1 MARTHR
7 VVQPKSEVSSTI
19 GTSSSAY
26 IVPAPVLS
34 QPSVSA
40 TLDTLTFDMK
50 GLIKKIQDL
59 RNLGIEDSN
68 IALPKICVVGD
79 QSTGKSSLIEA
90 ISEIKVPR
98 SEGTCTRCPLEIN
111 LAQSDVEQPWSCIVS
126 LSRPYHWEPND
137 ARRQSYKKTEVIG
150 RWVCWGS
157 GSPDNEHFCVL
168 TDKSE
173 IAEAIKWAQVAIL
186 NPDSDS
192 QTFVPG
198 KNAAAMH
205 DRSHGLVKNR
215 EEFSPN
221 IVRLN
226 ISGPNLPTLSF
237 YDLPGV
243 IRQAKNSQE
252 NYLVRLIED
261 LVKKHAADQDCIV
274 LLTRSMTGDAEVSSA
289 GGIIQKIKGA
299 EARTI
304 GVLTKPDRLAFFD
317 RGSGSVPEHV
327 AIREFSSFN
336 QWIEILEGKSFAL
349 GHGYYVVKNNPD
361 PDVSHAQARQE
372 ETLFFSN
379 QIWSIAPMN
388 HFRSRLGVKNL
399 QNALSNVL
407 MDQIQKSLPSIIKK
421 VNEKAKCID
430 DKLKDL
436 PETPREDAQRMVTEM
451 LTILY
456 QKLGCLLSGSDTP
469 FSEQEFAHLTRDFKT
484 ALSVSIPAMTIHPKP
499 DEFEIIKRE
508 PEVQVPI
515 TPSKRRALE
524 QDESSPPR
532 STANPGSK
540 PLPEYTFS
548 EFEVWNRAA
557 DRFSLSRLRDLR
569 GKFQRAGAPNQTD
582 PRAVDALNKMSVRHW
597 DKPLATFVCEVHK
610 MAKRV
615 LLQTLEA
622 VVGPYRQTELFR
634 ELSRII
640 DVFLTRLKKEY
651 SADCMHR
658 YNAEIGKPFTLAE
671 DLHKRNMEESLRV
684 LIDRRNDFRLRH
696 HCKQNGDN
704 IPSDEKK
711 LKKEKLELGPD
722 EYSPEIEMMAVS
734 TVHTLL
740 VVMILIYQP
749 NSRAYYSIASLRFA
763 DVVCQNAYMKVFLK
777 CQEELVRI
785 LRCEIDASS
794 RERCILLLSEDPER
808 EKLRLQLEK
817 DQRKFAQAQQSL
829 REYERAEETSEDVAM
844 EDSPEPIMVPGWEE
858 M

>member
-1 MARTHR
+1 MIDITT
-7 VVQPKSEVSSTI
+7 PS
-19 GTSSSAY
+19 Y
-26 IVPAPVLS
+26 IVPVTAPS
-34 QPSVSA
+34 QPSGSA
-40 TLDTLTFDMK
+40 TLDALTFDMK

-111 LAQSDVEQPWSCIVS
+111 LAQSDVEQSWHCIVS
-126 LSRPYHWEPND
+126 LSRPYHWEPNE

-168 TDKSE
+168 TDRSE
-173 IAEAIKWAQVAIL
+173 IAEAIKWAQTAIL
-186 NPDSDS
+186 NPDVDS

-198 KNAAAMH
+198 KNAVAMH
-205 DRSHGLVKNR
+205 DRSHGLVKNT

-226 ISGPNLPTLSF
+226 ISGPDLPTLSF

-243 IRQAKNSQE
+243 IRQAKNAQE

-317 RGSGSVPEHV
+317 RGSNGVPEHV

-407 MDQIQKSLPSIIKK
+407 MDQIQRSLPSIIKK

-436 PETPREDAQRMVTEM
+436 PETPREDAQRLVTEM

-456 QKLGCLLSGSDTP
+456 QKLRCLLTGSDAP

-484 ALSVSIPAMTIHPKP
+484 ALSVSMPAMTIQSRI
-499 DEFEIIKRE
+499 DDFDIIKRE
-508 PEVQVPI
+508 PDVQIPV
-515 TPSKRRALE
+515 TPSKRKAFS
-524 QDESSPPR
+524 QDETSPPT
-532 STANPGSK
+532 SAAKPGLK
-540 PLPEYTFS
+540 PPPEYTFP
-548 EFEVWNRAA
+548 EFETWNRAA
-557 DRFSLSRLRDLR
+557 DRYSLSRLRDLR

-582 PRAVDALNKMSVRHW
+582 PRAVDALNKMSAQHW
-597 DKPLATFVCEVHK
+597 DKPLGIFVSSVHQ

-615 LLQTLEA
+615 LLETLEH
-622 VVGPYRQTELFR
+622 VMGPYRQTELFR

-640 DVFLTRLKKEY
+640 EAFLNRLKKEY
-651 SADCMHR
+651 YANCMDR

-671 DLHKRNMEESLRV
+671 DLHKRKMEESLRI
-684 LIDRRNDFRLRH
+684 LTDRRSDFRLR
-696 HCKQNGDN
+696 QNLKENGEN

-711 LKKEKLELGPD
+711 WKSLKEKSELGPD
-722 EYSPEIEMMAVS
+722 EYWPEIEMMAVS
-734 TVHTLL
+734 TVFPFLDN
-740 VVMILIYQP
+740 MILILQP

-763 DVVCQNAYMKVFLK
+763 DVVCQNAYMKVFWK
-777 CQEELVRI
+777 CQEELVTV
-785 LRCEIDASS
+785 LRREIDANC
-794 RERCILLLSEDPER
+794 ECP
-808 EKLRLQLEK
+808 QP
-817 DQRKFAQAQQSL
+817 
-829 REYERAEETSEDVAM
+829 Y
-844 EDSPEPIMVPGWEE
+844 
-858 M
+858 

>member
-1 MARTHR
+1 
-7 VVQPKSEVSSTI
+7 
-19 GTSSSAY
+19 
-26 IVPAPVLS
+26 
-34 QPSVSA
+34 
-40 TLDTLTFDMK
+40 MK

-111 LAQSDVEQPWSCIVS
+111 LAQSDSEQPWNCIVS

-137 ARRQSYKKTEVIG
+137 ARRHSYKKTEIIG

-168 TDKSE
+168 TDRSE

-186 NPDSDS
+186 NPDVDS

-198 KNAAAMH
+198 KNAVAMH

-226 ISGPNLPTLSF
+226 ISGPDLPTLSF

-243 IRQAKNSQE
+243 IRQAKNAQE

-304 GVLTKPDRLAFFD
+304 GVLTKPDRLASFD
-317 RGSGSVPEHV
+317 RGSNGVPEHQ
-327 AIREFSSFN
+327 AIRDFPSFY

-361 PDVSHAQARQE
+361 PDVSHTQARQE
-372 ETLFFSN
+372 ETLFFSDDVWN
-379 QIWSIAPMN
+379 IASMKR
-388 HFRSRLGVKNL
+388 FRSRLGVKNL

-436 PETPREDAQRMVTEM
+436 PETPQDDSQRMVTEM

-456 QKLGCLLSGSDTP
+456 QKLSCLLSGSEAP

-484 ALSVSIPAMTIHPKP
+484 ALSVTMPSMAINLGL
-499 DEFEIIKRE
+499 DEIEVIKRE
-508 PEVQVPI
+508 SEMQVPA
-515 TPSKRRALE
+515 TPSKRRAL
-524 QDESSPPR
+524 DPGDGSSPR
-532 STANPGSK
+532 YAGNSGLK
-540 PLPEYTFS
+540 PPPEYTFL
-548 EFEVWNRAA
+548 EFEIWSGPA
-557 DRFSLSRLRDLR
+557 DRYSLSRLRDLR

-597 DKPLATFVCEVHK
+597 DKPLETFVCEVHK

-622 VVGPYRQTELFR
+622 VMGPYRQTELFR

-640 DVFLTRLKKEY
+640 DVFLTRLKKEFY
-651 SADCMHR
+651 ADCMNR

-671 DLHKRNMEESLRV
+671 DLHKCKMEESLR
-684 LIDRRNDFRLRH
+684 LLTDGRNEVRLRQH
-696 HCKQNGDN
+696 LKQNGDN
-704 IPSDEKK
+704 LPSDDRKRK
-711 LKKEKLELGPD
+711 NLKEKSELVPD

-734 TVHTLL
+734 TVLAL
-740 VVMILIYQP
+740 INIMILTSKP
-749 NSRAYYSIASLRFA
+749 NSRAYYSIASLRFV
-763 DVVCQNAYMKVFLK
+763 DVVCQNAYMKVFWK
-777 CQEELVRI
+777 CQEELVNV
-785 LRCEIDASS
+785 LRCKIDANC
-794 RERCILLLSEDPER
+794 E
-808 EKLRLQLEK
+808 
-817 DQRKFAQAQQSL
+817 
-829 REYERAEETSEDVAM
+829 
-844 EDSPEPIMVPGWEE
+844 
-858 M
+858 